1 MGPIRLLHVWLM
13 ISIERLSHRYPGR
26 RGQSG
31 RLALDEVSM
40 TVPAGTFCVL
50 SGPNGSGKSTLFRL
64 LCGLARPSAGG
75 LWLTPP
81 GGEPIDIVA
90 DPAAARAHLGVVFQ
104 SPAVDRQ
111 LSVAENLA
119 IHADLHGLTGPD
131 RQARQDEALA
141 WTDLKGRLFERVE
154 TLSGGLMRQV
164 ELAKVLMTRPS
175 VLLLDEPT
183 TGLDPASRRAF
194 IKALT
199 TLKEERGLTVL
210 MTSHVFG
217 EAGEADGVAILCDG
231 RLLAHDTPK
240 ALKSRVGRE
249 MVVVEPA
256 QGCDLE
262 TLARDLRSAAPD
274 TTPRLYGEEI
284 RLEDLPPGRAVTLV
298 RAILEDHRAC
308 IAGVAVRE
316 PSLEDVFVH
325 ITGKG
330 LPEAP
335 SAGGSAP

>member
-1 MGPIRLLHVWLM
+1 MIR
-13 ISIERLSHRYPGR
+13 IEDISHRYTGR
-26 RGQSG
+26 RGQPG
-31 RLALDEVSM
+31 RLALDALSM
-40 TVPAGTFCVL
+40 EVPAGAFCVL

-64 LCGLARPSAGG
+64 LCGLARPSAGK
-75 LWLTPP
+75 LWLTLPE
-81 GGEPIDIVA
+81 GQPIDIAA

-119 IHADLHGLTGPD
+119 IHADLYGLKGAE
-131 RQARQDEALA
+131 RQARRDEALA
-141 WTDLKGRLFERVE
+141 WTDLANRLNERVE

-183 TGLDPASRRAF
+183 SGLDPASRRAF

-210 MTSHVFG
+210 MTSHVFS
-217 EAGEADGVAILCDG
+217 EAGEADSVAILCDG
-231 RLLAHDTPK
+231 RLLAHDTPRN
-240 ALKSRVGRE
+240 LKSRVGRE

-256 QGCDLE
+256 EGCDLQA
-262 TLARDLRSAAPD
+262 LAGDLAASAPD
-274 TTPRLYGEEI
+274 IPPRVYGEEI
-284 RLEDLPPGRAVTLV
+284 RLEDLPPGRSVALIKT
-298 RAILEDHRAC
+298 ILENHRHC

-325 ITGKG
+325 VTGKG
-330 LPEAP
+330 LPDAP
-335 SAGGSAP
+335 DSPPTSQDERAA